1 MRFIESI
8 NIALD
13 NLLKTNQEVLFFG
26 EDLVDS
32 YGGAFKAS
40 KGLSTKYPDRV
51 LSTPISE
58 AAIIGMAGGMAI
70 GGIKPIVEIMFGDFI
85 LLGADQLLNHLV
97 KYEWMYN
104 EKVRVPVVIR
114 TPMGGRRGYGPTHSQ
129 SLEPI
134 LASVPNLKIISP
146 THYHDPGKLL
156 EYAVIY
162 EPGIKVFCEYKMNYP
177 KVLFNKSNFPEGISI
192 KQSKG
197 NFPTVYLSNSDFEDP
212 EILFISHGGNC
223 ILIEQ
228 IMIELLI
235 EQELSVQ
242 GNFPSMIKPIKNNY
256 NEIFMGVESC
266 NTIIL
271 LEESVKSFGWGS
283 EIASILVENN
293 LVNDKKVIR
302 IGMNEHPIPSSS
314 LLEKNV
320 FPTVTSVLREI
331 SNFGL
336 SL

>member
-13 NLLKTNQEVLFFG
+13 NLLKTYPEVLFFG
-26 EDLVDS
+26 EDLADP

-51 LSTPISE
+51 ISTPISE
-58 AAIIGMAGGMAI
+58 AAIIGIAGGMAI
-70 GGIKPIVEIMFGDFI
+70 GGLKPIVEIMFGDFI
-85 LLGADQLLNHLV
+85 MLGADQLLNHLV

-134 LASVPNLKIISP
+134 LASIPNLKLISP
-146 THYHDPGKLL
+146 TYYHNPGKLL
-156 EYAVIY
+156 KYAVIN
-162 EPGIKVFCEYKMNYP
+162 EPGVKVFCEYKMNYP
-177 KVLFNKSNFPEGISI
+177 KVLVNESNCPEGISI
-192 KQSKG
+192 KRSKG

-223 ILIEQ
+223 ILVEQ
-228 IMIELLI
+228 IMIELLMAH
-235 EQELSVQ
+235 ELSVQ
-242 GNFPSMIKPIKNNY
+242 GNFPSLIKPLPKTK
-256 NEIFMGVESC
+256 EIFIGVENC
-266 NTIIL
+266 GVIII
-271 LEESVKSFGWGS
+271 LEESAKSFGWGS
-283 EIASILVENN
+283 EIVALLVENN

-302 IGMNEHPIPSSS
+302 IGMDEHPIPSSA
-314 LLEKNV
+314 LLEQNV
-320 FPTVTSVLREI
+320 LPSVEGVLKEI
-331 SNFGL
+331 SNL
-336 SL
+336 HVL